1 MVIRSK
7 ITSKGYLVYS
17 FFKRV
22 SKKGYVETNF
32 DYPFTEGASTDAKSS
47 GKL

>member
-1 MVIRSK
+1 MGHTDKNNIFVSSSICK
-7 ITSKGYLVYS
+7 API
-17 FFKRV
+17 KRV
-22 SKKGYVETNF
+22 LKVEISF

>member
-1 MVIRSK
+1 MLPEIY
-7 ITSKGYLVYS
+7 YLKTK
-17 FFKRV
+17 FN
-22 SKKGYVETNF
+22 KKVKTQL